1 MPRRENG
8 GAQQQLSLRSRTL
21 SLACTTS
28 LLTFLV
34 ATDTW
39 AGGEVITP
47 QESDGSVYWH
57 TGAAVS
63 GNGRYAVGQGSTS
76 VGSYTRSYLYDFQTG
91 RFYNLGTPALANPN
105 VRAYDVSDDGVVV
118 GSATVTASAV
128 NAFRWT
134 LDGGFEDLGSL
145 AGFGTNV
152 RSYAFGVSDDGT
164 RVVGRSELDG
174 APHIHRGFVWVE
186 GATTGVAEN
195 SQMYEL
201 PGFHTVDGRSE
212 AMGISG
218 DGRYAVGSSEVSL
231 YSGFQAIRWDL
242 EHIETTGTASYQALG
257 TLGGSD
263 SRAIAVNRDGRVVVG
278 EAENIDGN
286 SEAFRWEEGGTWGD
300 ASNPQMESLGTLGG
314 NFSIAR
320 GVNADG
326 NVVVGESSLADN
338 SNAAFRWTRE
348 TGMESLSDWLRN
360 SGVDTAWIF
369 KAANGVSDDGLVI
382 TGVRADGMSDR
393 AFIARVV
400 EGGRSGVIDVE
411 EYNGTIY
418 GAAHANWA
426 RHNLSRF
433 AFNGAHHRPLADFAN
448 TGGGICTWTAGDL
461 ARYSDDD
468 GSSALVEAG
477 LCGDLADDTVRLGL
491 GVGIAHSNFGLA
503 NEGKSDFDGRYLIG
517 EANWRPVGSPV
528 LLSLTGLYGG
538 GDLDIRRGYSNGGVT
553 DYSQGETDMHTGAIR
568 LRADWTDAFRM
579 GETSFSPYASY
590 TWNWSGI
597 DGYTESGGAFPARF
611 DAQSVHSAE
620 VRVGVASYSQ
630 LTDKVGLRGTAELIY
645 AGGDAAHASGRV
657 IGLHGFS
664 IGGGSYNEFWG
675 RIGADLDVRLTDAA
689 LLSLSLH
696 AATEGLDATIS
707 GAARLQMVF

>member
-8 GAQQQLSLRSRTL
+8 GAQQQLSLRGRTL
-21 SLACTTS
+21 SLAWTTS

-63 GNGRYAVGQGSTS
+63 GNGRYAVGQGMTA
-76 VGSYTRSYLYDFQTG
+76 VGSNTRSYLYDFQTG
-91 RFYNLGTPALANPN
+91 RIYNLGTPAIPNPH
-105 VRAYDVSDDGVVV
+105 VRAYDVNDHGVVV
-118 GSATVTASAV
+118 GSATASPSAV

-134 LDGGFEDLGSL
+134 LEGGFEDLGSL

-152 RSYAFGVSDDGT
+152 RSYAYGVSDDGS
-164 RVVGRSELDG
+164 RVVGNSEMSG
-174 APHIHRGFVWVE
+174 AAHIHRGFVWVE
-186 GATTGVAEN
+186 GATTGVADN
-195 SQMYEL
+195 AQMYEL
-201 PGFHTVDGRSE
+201 SGLHTVDGRSE
-212 AMGISG
+212 AAGISG
-218 DGRYAVGSSEVSL
+218 DGRYVVGASEISL
-231 YSGFQAIRWDL
+231 YSGFQAIRWDI
-242 EHIETTGTASYQALG
+242 EHIETTGTASYQVLG

-263 SRAIAVNRDGRVVVG
+263 ARAIAVNRDGRVVVG
-278 EAENIDGN
+278 EADNIDGN
-286 SEAFRWEEGGTWGD
+286 SEAFRWEEGGNWGD
-300 ASNPQMESLGTLGG
+300 SSNPQMESLGTLGG
-314 NFSIAR
+314 KFSIAR

-326 NVVVGESSLADN
+326 DVVVGEATLADDTY
-338 SNAAFRWTRE
+338 AAFRWTRE
-348 TGMESLSDWLRN
+348 TGMVSLSDWLRD
-360 SGVDTAWIF
+360 SGVDTDWVF
-369 KAANGVSDDGLVI
+369 EAANGVSDDGMVI
-382 TGVRADGMSDR
+382 TGVRADGMSNR
-393 AFIARVV
+393 AFIARVT

-418 GAAHANWA
+418 GAAYASWA

-433 AFNGAHHRPLADFAN
+433 AFNGAHHRPLSDFSSASS
-448 TGGGICTWTAGDL
+448 GICTWSAGDL

-468 GSSALVEAG
+468 GNSALAEVG
-477 LCGDLADDTVRLGL
+477 LCGDLADDTVRLGV

-503 NEGKSDFDGRYLIG
+503 NDGKSDFDGRYLIG
-517 EANWRPVGSPV
+517 EANWRPAGSPV
-528 LLSLTGLYGG
+528 IFSLTSLYGG

-568 LRADWTDAFRM
+568 LRADWTDAFRL

-590 TWNWSGI
+590 AWNWSRI
-597 DGYTESGGAFPARF
+597 DGYTESGGAFPAQF
-611 DAQSVHSAE
+611 DAQSVRSGE
-620 VRVGVASYSQ
+620 VRLGMASYNQ

-645 AGGDAAHASGRV
+645 AGGDAAQANGRV
-657 IGLHGFS
+657 LGLHGFS
-664 IGGGSYNEFWG
+664 IGGGSYDEFWA
-675 RIGADLDVRLTDAA
+675 RIGADLDVRLTDSA

-696 AATEGLDATIS
+696 AATEGLDATVS